1 MQLKCIIAEDEPL
14 AMERARQYIERVPFL
29 GLVGEFENSMDA
41 LVYLKNNSVDLLFL
55 DINMGA
61 MSGIQLLE
69 SANITCAV
77 ILTTAYHEYAI
88 KGFDLNVSDY
98 LLKPYTF
105 ERFLQAVNKVHANLQ
120 KNTDPK
126 RGFIFIKTENRL
138 EKIMLDDILFIEGM
152 RDYRRIHSVSK
163 KIMTLKTFS
172 EFEKEIS
179 PRVICRIHKSY
190 MVALQK
196 IDSTEKDTVK
206 IGAQILPVSET
217 YKKIFLGLLRGE

>member
-29 GLVGEFENSMDA
+29 GLVAEFENSMDA
-41 LVYLKNNSVDLLFL
+41 LVYLKNNSIDLLFL

>member
-29 GLVGEFENSMDA
+29 GLVAEFENSMDA
-41 LVYLKNNSVDLLFL
+41 LVYLKNNSIDLLFL

-138 EKIMLDDILFIEGM
+138 EKIILDDILFIEGM

>member
-29 GLVGEFENSMDA
+29 GLVAEFENSMDA

-138 EKIMLDDILFIEGM
+138 EKIILDDILFIEGM
-152 RDYRRIHSVSK
+152 RDYRRIHTVSK

>member
-29 GLVGEFENSMDA
+29 GLVAEFENSMDA

-138 EKIMLDDILFIEGM
+138 EKIILDDILFIEGM

>member
-29 GLVGEFENSMDA
+29 GLVAEFENSMDA

>member
-1 MQLKCIIAEDEPL
+1 MNRL
-14 AMERARQYIERVPFL
+14 RWSVRWQYIERVPFL
-29 GLVGEFENSMDA
+29 ELVGEFENSMDA

-61 MSGIQLLE
+61 ISGIQLLE
-69 SANITCAV
+69 SADITCAV

-120 KNTDPK
+120 KNADPK

-138 EKIMLDDILFIEGM
+138 EKIILDDIFI
-152 RDYRRIHSVSK
+152 YRGHARLPPHPFRIK
-163 KIMTLKTFS
+163 KNN
-172 EFEKEIS
+172 
-179 PRVICRIHKSY
+179 
-190 MVALQK
+190 
-196 IDSTEKDTVK
+196 DTENV
-206 IGAQILPVSET
+206 
-217 YKKIFLGLLRGE
+217 F